1 MLPVQSAGLGTGVP
15 IGVGSVPTGDEWR
28 RTGGM
33 VLLSVV
39 AGVGKSPGAVRVKGE
54 RTSVIRGFLPLGLVI
69 GVYHMVRIYHP

>member
-1 MLPVQSAGLGTGVP
+1 
-15 IGVGSVPTGDEWR
+15 
-28 RTGGM
+28 M